1 MKPVIKR
8 IWNYME
14 GVNGLLLILYCIFS
28 FSAYAF
34 FIADTSVMFF
44 LRRTFLP
51 YSSMC
56 GMYPVLDKWPVLL
69 PFAWVHRILD
79 VLLHRRENAVRIANA
94 KVNEE
99 DARHVRRLMDNFG
112 LSEQKQQQEPGRI

>member
-1 MKPVIKR
+1 MD
-8 IWNYME
+8 E
-14 GVNGLLLILYCIFS
+14 GGKSRVR
-28 FSAYAF
+28 
-34 FIADTSVMFF
+34 FF

-69 PFAWVHRILD
+69 PFAWIHRIID
-79 VLLHRRENAVRIANA
+79 VLLHRRENVVRIANA

-112 LSEQKQQQEPGRI
+112 LSD